1 MDGSAGV
8 LHIPVMHVRV
18 SHHDDGRI
26 LMESRLSIIKDGRHS
41 YQGRS
46 K

>member
-1 MDGSAGV
+1 MDGFAGV
-8 LHIPVMHVRV
+8 LHIPIMHVRV
-18 SHHDDGRI
+18 SHHGDGRI

-41 YQGRS
+41 YRGRS